1 MLPCQKQSSLCSL
14 FSCSI
19 NSLCR
24 LGFFT
29 NLIKLFFFKPVDPI
43 VCPSFTAF
51 NCYLPTEYT
60 TSWGFFKSN
69 VKNKHEE
76 KTCSHHNKYNILKK
90 ENKKMQLWV
99 KMEFRMCFCLLFYY
113 CLLVCLFFQCTCT
126 SSMIISFYVH
136 VPPMKQTDLSGRQS
150 RQV

>member
-1 MLPCQKQSSLCSL
+1 MLPCQKQSCLCSL

-51 NCYLPTEYT
+51 NCCLPTKCA

-76 KTCSHHNKYNILKK
+76 KTCSHHNKYNILKE
-90 ENKKMQLWV
+90 ENKKIQLLSKNGIQDV
-99 KMEFRMCFCLLFYY
+99 LLSCLL
-113 CLLVCLFFQCTCT
+113 LLFACLFVF
-126 SSMIISFYVH
+126 SMYMYFLNDKISFMY
-136 VPPMKQTDLSGRQS
+136 MYLL
-150 RQV
+150 

>member
-1 MLPCQKQSSLCSL
+1 M
-14 FSCSI
+14 
-19 NSLCR
+19 
-24 LGFFT
+24 
-29 NLIKLFFFKPVDPI
+29 DPI

-51 NCYLPTEYT
+51 NCYLPTECT

-76 KTCSHHNKYNILKK
+76 KTCSHHNKYNILKE
-90 ENKKMQLWV
+90 ENKKIQLWV
-99 KMEFRMCFCLLFYY
+99 KMEFRMCFCLVFYY

-126 SSMIISFYVH
+126 SLMIKSFYVH

-150 RQV
+150 RQVQQNFVVTVFSFIFIGIKQMGESRPWLKQSNTCFCETK

>member
-1 MLPCQKQSSLCSL
+1 MLPCQKQSCLNSL
-14 FSCSI
+14 FSSAALI
-19 NSLCR
+19 LYV
-24 LGFFT
+24 GFFT
-29 NLIKLFFFKPVDPI
+29 TLIKLYFFKPVDPI

-51 NCYLPTEYT
+51 NCCLPTKCA

-76 KTCSHHNKYNILKK
+76 KTCSHHNKYNILKE
-90 ENKKMQLWV
+90 ENKKIQLWV
-99 KMEFRMCFCLLFYY
+99 KMEFRMCFCLVFYY

-126 SSMIISFYVH
+126 SLMIKSFYVD